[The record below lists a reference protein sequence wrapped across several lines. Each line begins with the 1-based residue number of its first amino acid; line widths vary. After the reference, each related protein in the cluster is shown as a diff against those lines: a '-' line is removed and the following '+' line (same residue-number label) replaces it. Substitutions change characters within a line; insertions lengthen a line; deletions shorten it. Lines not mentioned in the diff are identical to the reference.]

1 MDELMAA
8 AQNPTAEWL
17 ESCFGVG
24 SLWRPAEADL
34 PERLEHEGTRKF
46 LTTVGFPSVRI
57 DGFLEFVD
65 FDSSRLKTEGP
76 WAEDPDEL
84 FGKRTPDDDSPPTK
98 YAFEFGQ
105 CQEFSLMVD
114 GKVGCVDL
122 YDPNGWD
129 HAAGYAGEAHSS
141 LQALAGALG
150 LGRAVRSALRGAG
163 AAERAGGVPHSDREA
178 GPARGIRLVGEG
190 HRSTGRRVRT
200 GRGDGARLL
209 RRSAAWGIGRLFR
222 KRTGAEGG
230 PVGEVCRG

>member
-1 MDELMAA
+1 MSMDELMAA

-84 FGKRTPDDDSPPTK
+84 FGERTPDDDSPPTK
-98 YAFEFGQ
+98 YAFEFGR

-114 GKVGCVDL
+114 GEVGCVDL

-141 LQALAGALG
+141 LQTLAGALG
-150 LGRAVRSALRGAG
+150 LAAQFAQRFEGPEPLSAL
-163 AAERAGGVPHSDREA
+163 AEFRTAIGKLDPLVESTLWEKVTEA
-178 GPARGIRLVGEG
+178 LKEEYE
-190 HRSTGRRVRT
+190 
-200 GRGDGARLL
+200 L
-209 RRSAAWGIGRLFR
+209 
-222 KRTGAEGG
+222 AEEMA
-230 PVGEVCRG
+230 PDS